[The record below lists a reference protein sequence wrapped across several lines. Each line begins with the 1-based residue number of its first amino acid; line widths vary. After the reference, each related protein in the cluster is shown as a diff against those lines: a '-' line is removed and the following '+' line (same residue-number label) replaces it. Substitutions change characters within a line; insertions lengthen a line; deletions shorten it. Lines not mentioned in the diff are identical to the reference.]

1 MKDKSVVKVSMQAPL
16 RSITIKN
23 VDPLNYHL
31 IKDYLV
37 FEKKRIKEN
46 NKNAGIV
53 GVDITNNDIL
63 LSIILDS
70 IDSKAIV
77 NKKFASEFIK
87 FREEKRNRILQKK
100 LYEEEKDV

>member
-23 VDPLNYHL
+23 VDPLDYHL

-53 GVDITNNDIL
+53 GADITNNDIL

-87 FREEKRNRILQKK
+87 FREEKQNRILQKE
-100 LYEEEKDV
+100 LSREEKDV